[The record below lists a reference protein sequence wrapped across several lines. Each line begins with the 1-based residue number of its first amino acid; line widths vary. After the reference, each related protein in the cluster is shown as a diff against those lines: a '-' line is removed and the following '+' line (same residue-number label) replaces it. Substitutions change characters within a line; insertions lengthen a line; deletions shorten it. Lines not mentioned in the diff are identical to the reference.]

1 MLSAKTKKRSVE
13 KIPFIIV
20 GFNLVAANVA
30 LDEVPEKKREYQE
43 AKPHWDS
50 GVFFSG
56 IKFRQAAC

>member
-1 MLSAKTKKRSVE
+1 MISLAH
-13 KIPFIIV
+13 
-20 GFNLVAANVA
+20 NVA